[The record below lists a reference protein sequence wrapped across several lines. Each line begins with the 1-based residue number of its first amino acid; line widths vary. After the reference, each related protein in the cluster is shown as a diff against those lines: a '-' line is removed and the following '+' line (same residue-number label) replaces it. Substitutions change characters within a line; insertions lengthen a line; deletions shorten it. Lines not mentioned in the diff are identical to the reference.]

1 MLNFARA
8 AESSV
13 RPHGR
18 RNLGQFFLGVLGTLF
33 VLFILSMF
41 CFGPQ
46 ILEWLERMPA
56 EPGEA

>member
-1 MLNFARA
+1 
-8 AESSV
+8 V